1 MLHVLQEESER
12 QALRRL
18 ELDVRAKMADRQ
30 DYQSYYY
37 RPAVAKYV
45 RISKETA
52 DDLQELRGDN

>member
-18 ELDVRAKMADRQ
+18 ELDVRAKMAERQ